1 MKVAL
6 IADCHFG
13 VKKSDIPFIESQIR
27 FYKNQFVPELKQSN
41 IKDIF
46 ILGDV
51 FDTRQTINVQ
61 TINIVIDLFKN
72 ILKDFNINII
82 VGNHDMYMTTTTDI
96 NSLKILDILPN
107 VTVYEKQTILNI
119 DNKTILL
126 QPWITDYSTYN
137 LTGHYDY
144 AFMHADIIGFD
155 QGGGRLSEAGLI
167 AKELLKHI
175 DYVYSG
181 HYHNGVHREFE
192 PGKCITYLGAPYQL
206 TRIDRDGIRGYHI
219 LDIKTGT
226 RSLIENK
233 VSMKFTRHV
242 YPNAD
247 LNIVPGNVVDLDI
260 PYEYADQTK
269 KISTYVAKL
278 DALKPAYPVNINI
291 LPSPDTEEE
300 EFDTDN
306 LNIISLFK
314 NYLGQLE
321 TKVDKNDLYDNFI
334 ELYNIYKEQA

>member
-13 VKKSDIPFIESQIR
+13 VKKSDIPFMESQIR

-219 LDIKTGT
+219 LDIKTGN

-247 LNIVPGNVVDLDI
+247 LNIVPGNVVDLDV
-260 PYEYADQTK
+260 PYEYVDQTK

-314 NYLGQLE
+314 NYLDQLE

>member
-13 VKKSDIPFIESQIR
+13 IKKSDIPFMESQLR
-27 FYKNQFVPELKQSN
+27 FYKEQFVPELKHAN

-61 TINIVIDLFKN
+61 TINVVIDLFKN
-72 ILKDFNINII
+72 ILKDFNISII

-107 VTVYEKQTILNI
+107 VTVYEKQTVLTI
-119 DNKTILL
+119 DSKTILL
-126 QPWITDYSTYN
+126 QPWITDYSTYI
-137 LTGHYDY
+137 LTEHYDY

-155 QGGGRLSEAGLI
+155 QGGGRLSESGLV
-167 AKELLKHI
+167 AKEILKKV
-175 DYVYSG
+175 DAVYSG

-219 LDIKTGT
+219 LDIKTGN

-247 LNIVPGNVVDLDI
+247 LNIVPGNVVDLDV

-314 NYLGQLE
+314 NYLDQLE